1 MSKKINILQGQSTED
16 LMAELKSRGK
26 FVDNLWTIEDVQSRF
41 NCTDDEAQEVLEQAL
56 TNDATME
63 QIWLAIQFHGEDNE
77 LEVAQFFSGA
87 KVVVRDTEGLSDDTI
102 AMIEIPMTHLG
113 SWNQDGS
120 VFADLRNSKDEA
132 VRIFYDRLE
141 SYEYES
147 NWPSVTNLKG

>member
-1 MSKKINILQGQSTED
+1 MEKLGLISTQV
-16 LMAELKSRGK
+16 LKNELKERGY
-26 FVDNLWTIEDVQSRF
+26 FVGNLWTIDDVQSRF

-102 AMIEIPMTHLG
+102 AMIEKPMTHLG
-113 SWNQDGS
+113 AWEQDGS

-132 VRIFYDRLE
+132 VRIFYDRLD
-141 SYEYES
+141 SYEYYLE
-147 NWPSVTNLKG
+147 TKEELKKLGL

>member
-102 AMIEIPMTHLG
+102 SMIEIPMTHLG
-113 SWNQDGS
+113 SWEQDGS

>member
-102 AMIEIPMTHLG
+102 AMIEKPMTHLG
-113 SWNQDGS
+113 AWEQDGS

-132 VRIFYDRLE
+132 VRIFYDRLD